1 MILLTM
7 AAFRVFCS
15 NTRFSGRLQPTNYVN
30 SLILQS
36 VIETYVKVVGV
47 PYRKSWHG
55 VPEKVFPTHVGV
67 YLVFRGATVARLRFP
82 HACGG
87 VPKVE

>member
-67 YLVFRGATVARLRFP
+67 YLRLSELPPASAAGR
-82 HACGG
+82 
-87 VPKVE
+87 